1 MFTESTPIN
10 ETHIPSPTHPHTG
23 SARCVAWGQDHY
35 RTFDNKIYHYKGAC
49 KRELDIYMGN
59 DRISLK
65 RDSSGPVVTYN
76 GAVVPVPS
84 SKGVVIFEKISSYI
98 VVRSSI
104 GFQIRWDTY
113 EMVFVTV
120 TDVLLGKTKVKRTRN
135 FISM

>member
-1 MFTESTPIN
+1 SRHPST
-10 ETHIPSPTHPHTG
+10 THIPSPTHPHTG

-49 KRELDIYMGN
+49 NYVLVKDARPCRLVQRRG
-59 DRISLK
+59 
-65 RDSSGPVVTYN
+65 
-76 GAVVPVPS
+76 GARPLQQ
-84 SKGVVIFEKISSYI
+84 GVVIFEKISSYI